1 MNTNHFVLRTEDLK
15 KDLNVGEVTVQA
27 LRGVTLNVE
36 QGELM
41 GIIGPSGSG
50 KSTLLGLI
58 GGLDSPTS
66 GKVWIDDVDI
76 TNLNER
82 ALTRVRNE
90 KIGFVFQFF
99 NLIPT
104 LTALENV
111 ALPIQF
117 ARKRTF
123 DPVKR
128 ARELLDLLGMAERM
142 DHRPTQLSGG
152 QQQRVA
158 IARAL
163 ANAPALLL
171 ADEPTGSLDTESSEV
186 VMQALRE
193 VQQSM
198 STTVIIVTHSM
209 DVASQLNRLVT
220 LVDGRLVSDVD
231 PRGNG
236 HTASAGILSE
246 RHSADALQA
255 ALN

>member
-1 MNTNHFVLRTEDLK
+1 VNTNLGVLRTEDLK
-15 KDLNVGEVTVQA
+15 KDLGMGEITVHA
-27 LRGVTLNVE
+27 LRGITLNVE
-36 QGELM
+36 RGEFM

-66 GKVWIDDVDI
+66 GSVFIDGTDI
-76 TNLNER
+76 TNLNEQ

-117 ARKRTF
+117 ARKRKF
-123 DPVKR
+123 DATKR
-128 ARELLDLLGMAERM
+128 ATELLDHLGMGERLH
-142 DHRPTQLSGG
+142 HRPSQLSGG

-163 ANAPALLL
+163 ANAPTLLL
-171 ADEPTGSLDTESSEV
+171 CDEPTGSLDSESSRI
-186 VMQALRE
+186 VMSALRD
-193 VQQSM
+193 VQQQM
-198 STTVIIVTHSM
+198 NTTVIIVTHSPE
-209 DVASQLNRLVT
+209 VAAQVDRVVT
-220 LVDGRLVSDVD
+220 LVDGRLTSDISSMSGISSYT
-231 PRGNG
+231 R
-236 HTASAGILSE
+236 TTELSAL
-246 RHSADALQA
+246 A
-255 ALN
+255 NN